1 MKKKLLI
8 VLGAGS
14 SVELGVPSLHDI
26 DAQMRNWAQEW
37 AREHGYQDYFGK
49 LWGAISNYYMACPIF
64 CTSFIVS
71 VARRV

>member
-1 MKKKLLI
+1 M
-8 VLGAGS
+8 
-14 SVELGVPSLHDI
+14 HDI